1 MKLQAL
7 CFLLF
12 VIGVSAQTRRLSVSK
27 YDEYFDSYS
36 YSYDYDVDLTTNVY
50 IFNENE
56 QYDLYINVI
65 ESTDSELAGEYGEK
79 IGYGE
84 YGVFTITDQEFE
96 TTIYYDNEDGGN
108 IYQDNL
114 VYITVYAEDQY
125 SLESSVTY
133 ISRDGNFEFSYVSA
147 YDAELEADGSTIT
160 ANANLTISAKL
171 PDDAFSYSYSLE
183 F

>member
-1 MKLQAL
+1 MRRDFL
-7 CFLLF
+7 C
-12 VIGVSAQTRRLSVSK
+12 
-27 YDEYFDSYS
+27 
-36 YSYDYDVDLTTNVY
+36 NV
-50 IFNENE
+50 
-56 QYDLYINVI
+56 LNV
-65 ESTDSELAGEYGEK
+65 
-79 IGYGE
+79 
-84 YGVFTITDQEFE
+84 
-96 TTIYYDNEDGGN
+96 
-108 IYQDNL
+108 QDNL

>member
-108 IYQDNL
+108 IYQ
-114 VYITVYAEDQY
+114 VEYILPYQQQNRPVFWIH
-125 SLESSVTY
+125 LF
-133 ISRDGNFEFSYVSA
+133 ISRINQD
-147 YDAELEADGSTIT
+147 EARF
-160 ANANLTISAKL
+160 
-171 PDDAFSYSYSLE
+171 PV
-183 F
+183 